1 MYIAFIVILVLAGLF
16 FGLKFTQVT
25 ENNDPVMAV
34 LFKGLTTV
42 CCIVISAVAVFHT
55 TDRHFAVLLMFGLFF
70 GFLGDELLAL
80 RFVFTEKF
88 SLCFLSGAMSFLVG
102 HVFYVVALYSIAP
115 KAWIAAIPLL
125 IIAMLLEYQNS
136 KKHDLKLGTLYF
148 PLAGY
153 CAFVC
158 FMGVSAVGT
167 AIFNFSIGTLLFGI
181 AGVSF
186 IISDSILSVQCF
198 SGNPTNGKNR
208 AVHITYWL
216 AQFLIALSALFI

>member
-1 MYIAFIVILVLAGLF
+1 MYIALIVILALACLF
-16 FGLKFTQVT
+16 FGVKFTRVT
-25 ENNDPVMAV
+25 EENDNVKAV

-42 CCIVISAVAVFHT
+42 CCIVIAAIAVFHT
-55 TDRHFAVLLMFGLFF
+55 TNKHFAVLVMFGVFF

-88 SLCFLSGAMSFLVG
+88 NLCFLSGALSFLVG
-102 HVFYVVALYSIAP
+102 HVFYVIALYGIAP

-125 IIAMLLEYQNS
+125 IISMLLELQNS
-136 KKHDLKLGTLYF
+136 KKHNLNMGKLF
-148 PLAGY
+148 IPLAGY

-158 FMGVSAVGT
+158 FMGCSAVGS
-167 AIFNFSIGTLLFGI
+167 AIFNFSLGTFLFGI

-208 AVHITYWL
+208 ALHITYWL
-216 AQFLIALSALFI
+216 AQLLISLSPLFI

>member
-25 ENNDPVMAV
+25 ENNDPVIAV

-136 KKHDLKLGTLYF
+136 KSMTSSSASCTSRLPATALSSASWAF
-148 PLAGY
+148 PPWVLRSLI
-153 CAFVC
+153 
-158 FMGVSAVGT
+158 SAS
-167 AIFNFSIGTLLFGI
+167 AR
-181 AGVSF
+181 
-186 IISDSILSVQCF
+186 CF
-198 SGNPTNGKNR
+198 S
-208 AVHITYWL
+208 
-216 AQFLIALSALFI
+216 ALQA

>member
-1 MYIAFIVILVLAGLF
+1 MYIAFIVLLVLAGLF

-25 ENNDPVMAV
+25 ENNAPVMAV

-42 CCIVISAVAVFHT
+42 CCIVIAAIAVFRT
-55 TDRHFAVLLMFGLFF
+55 TDRHFAVLVMFGLFF

-80 RFVFTEKF
+80 RFVFTERF
-88 SLCFLSGAMSFLVG
+88 ALCFLSGAMSFLVG

-125 IIAMLLEYQNS
+125 IIALLLEYQNS
-136 KKHDLKLGTLYF
+136 KKHNLDMGKLF
-148 PLAGY
+148 IPLAGY
-153 CAFVC
+153 AGFVC

-198 SGNPTNGKNR
+198 SGNQTNRKNR

>member
-1 MYIAFIVILVLAGLF
+1 MYIALIILMVLAGLF
-16 FGLKFTQVT
+16 SGFKYTQVT
-25 ENNDPVMAV
+25 ENGDHVKAI
-34 LFKGLTTV
+34 LFKGLTTI
-42 CCIVISAVAVFHT
+42 CCIVIAAIAVFHT
-55 TDRHFAVLLMFGLFF
+55 GDRHFAVLVMFGLFF

-88 SLCFLSGAMSFLVG
+88 TLCFLSGAISFLIG
-102 HVFYVVALYSIAP
+102 HVFYVIALYGVSP
-115 KAWIAAIPLL
+115 KAWYIAAPLL
-125 IIAMLLEYQNS
+125 VIAMLLGYQNS
-136 KKHDLKLGTLYF
+136 KKNDLKMGKLYF

-153 CAFVC
+153 YAFVC
-158 FMGVSAVGT
+158 FMGVSAVG
-167 AIFNFSIGTLLFGI
+167 AAVLNFSIGTLLFGI

-216 AQFLIALSALFI
+216 AQFLIALTPLFI

>member
-42 CCIVISAVAVFHT
+42 CCIVIAAIAVFHT

-102 HVFYVVALYSIAP
+102 HVFYVIALYSIAP

-136 KKHDLKLGTLYF
+136 KKHDLKLGKLYF

-153 CAFVC
+153 CAEFYHQRQY
-158 FMGVSAVGT
+158 
-167 AIFNFSIGTLLFGI
+167 
-181 AGVSF
+181 SF
-186 IISDSILSVQCF
+186 
-198 SGNPTNGKNR
+198 R
-208 AVHITYWL
+208 AVLQRQPDKRQEPCGAHHLL
-216 AQFLIALSALFI
+216 ACAVSHCAERPVHLT